1 MSVKLIVLSLILTS
15 VMMCSCAVERRGEPE
30 PVNPLLTQWETPYG
44 VPPFGEIREEHYP
57 PAFEAGI
64 EAHQAEIEAIANS
77 EEKATFANTVAAL
90 DRSGELL
97 NRVSNVFYN
106 LLSAETN
113 DTMQTIAKDI
123 APKLSK
129 HSDDIMLNEKLFARI
144 KAVYQQKD
152 SLSLSTE
159 EAMLLEKTYKDF
171 VRSGANL
178 NDKQKEQLR
187 EINKELS
194 LLSLQFGENILK
206 ENNSFELV
214 LEKEEDL
221 AGLPE
226 AVRTAA
232 QEAAKERHKEDKWV
246 FTLHKPSL
254 IPFLQYSEKRELREK
269 MLKGYINRGNH
280 NNELDNK
287 KILTR
292 MAALRV
298 ERAKLLGYKT
308 HADYVLDVN
317 MAKKPETVYEFLTKI
332 WEPALAKAKQEARE
346 LQSLI
351 DKEGGDFKLQP
362 WDWWFYAEK
371 LRKQKY
377 DLDENM
383 LRPYFQMEKVRK
395 GVFELATR
403 LYGITFEEIDIPKY
417 NEEVTA
423 YAVKEADGRLVG
435 VLYTDYF
442 PRAGKRGGAWMN
454 SLRKQIRKDGKR
466 VAPIICNVGNFS
478 KPTKDNPA
486 LLSYEEVKI
495 LFHEFGHALHGLL
508 SNCTYDRLSG
518 TSVPRDFVELPSQI
532 MENWAE
538 EPEVLRSF
546 AQHYETGQTIPDEL
560 IEKIKQA
567 KYFNQGFATVEYLA
581 AAFLDMD
588 WHTLTEAPTQDPI
601 AFENASLKK
610 IGLIPEIVVRY
621 RSPYFQHI
629 FSGGYSAGYYSYIWA
644 EVLDAD
650 AFEVFKEKGLF
661 DRETA
666 SDFRKYIL
674 SAGSTEDPMVLY
686 KRFRHAEP
694 KIDAMLKR
702 RGLAN

>member
-1 MSVKLIVLSLILTS
+1 MKLIVLSLIL
-15 VMMCSCAVERRGEPE
+15 VCVIICSCAKEQGEERTPG
-30 PVNPLLTQWETPYG
+30 NPLLTKWETPYQ
-44 VPPFGEIREEHYP
+44 VPPFGTIREEHYQ

-64 EAHQAEIEAIANS
+64 KAHQTEIEAIANS
-77 EEKATFANTVAAL
+77 EAQATFANTVEAL
-90 DRSGELL
+90 DRTGELL
-97 NRVSNVFYN
+97 SRVSSVFYN
-106 LLSAETN
+106 LLSANTN
-113 DTMQTIAKDI
+113 DTMQEIAKDV

-129 HSDDIMLNEKLFARI
+129 HRDDIMLNEKLFTRVN
-144 KAVYQQKD
+144 AVYQQKD
-152 SLSLSTE
+152 SLPLTSE
-159 EAMLLEKTYKDF
+159 QAMLLEKTYKDF
-171 VRSGANL
+171 VRSGASL
-178 NDKQKEQLR
+178 DAGKKEQLR

-206 ENNSFELV
+206 ENNTFELV

-226 AVRTAA
+226 AVRA
-232 QEAAKERHKEDKWV
+232 AAKAAAIERKKEGKWV

-269 MLKGYINRGNH
+269 MLKGYINRGN
-280 NNELDNK
+280 NNDDLDNK
-287 KILTR
+287 KILTQ
-292 MAALRV
+292 MVGLRV
-298 ERAKLLGYKT
+298 QRAKLLGYKT

-317 MAKKPETVYEFLTKI
+317 MAKKPEKVYDLLKKV
-332 WEPALAKAKQEARE
+332 WGPALAKAKQEAKE
-346 LQSLI
+346 LQTLI
-351 DKEGGDFKLQP
+351 DEEGGDFALQP

-371 LRKQKY
+371 LRKAKY

-395 GVFELATR
+395 GVFEVATK
-403 LYGITFEEIDIPKY
+403 LYGITFEEIEIPKY
-417 NEEVTA
+417 HEEVTA
-423 YAVKEADGRLVG
+423 YAVKEADGSLVG

-442 PRAGKRGGAWMN
+442 PRTGKRGGAWMN
-454 SLRKQIRKDGKR
+454 SFRKQIRKNGKR
-466 VAPIICNVGNFS
+466 VAPVICNVGNFS
-478 KPTKDNPA
+478 KPTEDNPA
-486 LLSYEEVKI
+486 LLSYEEVNT

-546 AQHYETGQTIPDEL
+546 AKHYETHRTIPDEL
-560 IEKIKQA
+560 IEKIKKA

-588 WHTLTEAPTQDPI
+588 WHTLTEPTDKEPI
-601 AFENASLKK
+601 GFEKASLAK

-629 FSGGYSAGYYSYIWA
+629 FAGGYSSGYYSYIWA

-661 DRETA
+661 DSETA
-666 SDFRKYIL
+666 AAFRKHIL
-674 SAGSTEDPMVLY
+674 SAGGTDEPMALY
-686 KRFRHAEP
+686 KRFRGAEP
-694 KIDAMLKR
+694 KIDPMLKR
-702 RGLAN
+702 RGLSN